1 MRASLLLIAVRAGTA
16 IVVSTAAVQFWAIAV
31 KGETPR
37 LTPSLALPPTA
48 TAVAAVVPHRN
59 VKPKKLR
66 PAKHKAG
73 SKPDAHP
80 TSSSSQP
87 AAPVTPQPA
96 SAPEPA
102 AAPPRAQPAQQA
114 DAAADAG
121 ESSGPG
127 GSEAE
132 VEPEPGGSGAR
143 ATRAHTS
150 ACLPR
155 AHARAPSGAGGRLR
169 FGTHSAQ
176 TCEAAGPMLGTWE
189 RMSQRRGAGRNAS
202 TRCGSISASTASG
215 SRLSS
220 SCSSGETASGSSGL
234 PTRPAAPPGAGQ

>member
-16 IVVSTAAVQFWAIAV
+16 IVLSTAAVQFWAIAV

-73 SKPDAHP
+73 SKPDAYP

-102 AAPPRAQPAQQA
+102 AAPPREQPAQRPTQRPTPANRQA
-114 DAAADAG
+114 
-121 ESSGPG
+121 
-127 GSEAE
+127 
-132 VEPEPGGSGAR
+132 
-143 ATRAHTS
+143 
-150 ACLPR
+150 
-155 AHARAPSGAGGRLR
+155 
-169 FGTHSAQ
+169 
-176 TCEAAGPMLGTWE
+176 
-189 RMSQRRGAGRNAS
+189 
-202 TRCGSISASTASG
+202 
-215 SRLSS
+215 
-220 SCSSGETASGSSGL
+220 
-234 PTRPAAPPGAGQ
+234 PAAPKPKSSPSQAAPAPAQPVLTRPPAFPELTPVPPPAPADG